1 MSKQVLIVEDEFD
14 GQKVVSKILGFMNL
28 NSDVVDT
35 AEDAIQKLQDSAYDA
50 IIIDLALPGMD
61 GMQLLTQ
68 IRSNVEYDNV
78 PCIVMTAYHSSQVKS
93 DALAAGC
100 NAYFA
105 KPFDEMLFIREIERF
120 VK

>member
-14 GQKVVSKILGFMNL
+14 NQKVVSKILGYMDL
-28 NSDVVDT
+28 CPDVVDT
-35 AEDAIQKLQDSAYDA
+35 AEDALQKLDDSTYDA
-50 IIIDLALPGMD
+50 VIIDLALPGMD
-61 GMQLLTQ
+61 GMQLLSQ
-68 IRSNVEYDNV
+68 IRSNTDYDAM

-105 KPFDEMLFIREIERF
+105 KPFDEMVFIREMERF